1 MAFGFFQRKKEEKK
15 PPAGG
20 EAPPAPPG
28 EGAAEEAPPEAAA
41 PEEAAPA
48 PPPSPAPPEREKREG
63 WFGRLRS
70 GLAKTRE
77 SFLGRVGGI
86 LRRRPR
92 IDAETIEELEE
103 ALYAAD
109 LGPLTV
115 ERVLDRLR
123 RGEGGRG
130 EPAGRLRAL
139 LREMLAHPAVPP
151 RATPA
156 APAKGDPRVI
166 FLVGVNGAGKTT
178 TAGKLAARYAAAG
191 RRVMLAAADTFRA
204 AAGEQ
209 IEIWAGRAGCELIRL
224 QEGADPSA
232 VVFDALQAAKARGTE
247 VLLADTAGRLHT
259 KKNLMEELKK
269 VRRVAERLVPGA
281 PHEVLLVLDATT
293 GQNALA
299 QVREFGA
306 ALGVTGL
313 VLTKLDGTARGGVV
327 VGAAHESGIPVRY
340 IGVGEGVEDLLD
352 FDPDAFIAALFGDA
366 EEA

>member
-1 MAFGFFQRKKEEKK
+1 MAFGFGGKKDD
-15 PPAGG
+15 
-20 EAPPAPPG
+20 
-28 EGAAEEAPPEAAA
+28 
-41 PEEAAPA
+41 APA
-48 PPPSPAPPEREKREG
+48 AGPG
-63 WFGRLRS
+63 WFERLRQ

-77 SFLGRVGGI
+77 SFLGKLGAALVGR
-86 LRRRPR
+86 LRLDPE
-92 IDAETIEELEE
+92 AIEELEE

-115 ERVLDRLR
+115 EKVLERLR
-123 RGEGGRG
+123 QGQGGEGA
-130 EPAGRLRAL
+130 PADRVRRL
-139 LREMLAHPAVPP
+139 LREMIERPAVPP
-151 RATPA
+151 PA
-156 APAKGDPRVI
+156 PPSSPGPGEPRVI
-166 FLVGVNGAGKTT
+166 FMVGVNGSGKTT
-178 TAGKLAARYAAAG
+178 TAGKLAARYAAEG

-204 AAGEQ
+204 GAGEQ
-209 IEIWAGRAGCELIRL
+209 IAVWAERAGCGLVRL

-232 VVFDALQAAKARGTE
+232 VVFDALQAAKARGAE

-259 KKNLMEELKK
+259 QKNLMEELKK

-313 VLTKLDGTARGGVV
+313 VLTKLDGSAKGGVV

-352 FDPDAFIAALFGDA
+352 FDPGAFLAALFGDGG
-366 EEA
+366 EATR